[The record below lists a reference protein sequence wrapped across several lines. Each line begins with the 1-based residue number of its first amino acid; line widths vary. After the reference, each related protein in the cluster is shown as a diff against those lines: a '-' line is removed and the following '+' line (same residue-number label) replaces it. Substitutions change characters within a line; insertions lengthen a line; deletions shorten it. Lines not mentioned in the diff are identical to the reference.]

1 MDVKTAFLNGPLK
14 EEVYVAQPDKFINLD
29 HPDKVYR
36 LRKALYGLKQAPRA
50 WYDELSHSD
59 FQRFL
64 LIDIMQDRLKN
75 TLKEVKRFFRY
86 VRWYHY
92 TWDSGIEG
100 LGFESAFSDVDSCG
114 CVDTRKKHLRNT
126 VSTPYQDIHTRIN
139 FIKGTVS
146 SFLLGDW
153 YEMFDPA
160 EKETRHSAKLYVIVQ
175 AIKQDGLKNYSKELF
190 QCIHA
195 GCLDTRKR
203 TSRGIQFLGEKLV
216 SWISKDAQYCTALV
230 SQRLNTC
237 IIASVAQVM
246 WMGHASRLWIQ
257 NYNKIPLYFG
267 TLSSIAISCNPVLH
281 SRKQS
286 HTRQLPEE
294 RFQYLVDELV
304 EMFESSQNWR
314 SYALSWKPC
323 QGDSLNLPD
332 HMYSIYTVK
341 WSYGTGGYIKMEMVC
356 LIPAGVEFQSTFSCS
371 KLQRNAISNQI
382 QEYESSTS
390 FKRCKYEH
398 VGQDTRSQGGKDDQD
413 KQGKD
418 LKISDIKTK
427 SKDND
432 KGS

>member
-1 MDVKTAFLNGPLK
+1 MDTKITVNSKFEENPSRPGNKTTTLKKILLNEELHQFDRLQVGNSLSKHSWQERNQEEGIDFEESFAPVACLEVVRIFIAYAAHKSFPIYQWTWKMAFLNGP
-14 EEVYVAQPDKFINLD
+14 
-29 HPDKVYR
+29 
-36 LRKALYGLKQAPRA
+36 
-50 WYDELSHSD
+50 
-59 FQRFL
+59 
-64 LIDIMQDRLKN
+64 ID
-75 TLKEVKRFFRY
+75 
-86 VRWYHY
+86 
-92 TWDSGIEG
+92 G
-100 LGFESAFSDVDSCG
+100 
-114 CVDTRKKHLRNT
+114 
-126 VSTPYQDIHTRIN
+126 
-139 FIKGTVS
+139 
-146 SFLLGDW
+146 
-153 YEMFDPA
+153 
-160 EKETRHSAKLYVIVQ
+160 ETRHSAKLYVIVQ

-304 EMFESSQNWR
+304 EMFESSQNWSSQAVNKSPTHYPCDSAR
-314 SYALSWKPC
+314 TFRVILFSIHNDEWKSFQCHHQTALRRPYALSWKPC

-332 HMYSIYTVK
+332 HRIHKDGDGDASFQLKSDSLPHAHAQTTKTFYKHQDSRIMKAQELKTKTSAQTLIYK
-341 WSYGTGGYIKMEMVC
+341 I
-356 LIPAGVEFQSTFSCS
+356 F
-371 KLQRNAISNQI
+371 LQRYQVYQGRLLA
-382 QEYESSTS
+382 S
-390 FKRCKYEH
+390 FQDDAKYEH

-413 KQGKD
+413 GRI
-418 LKISDIKTK
+418 KI
-427 SKDND
+427 
-432 KGS
+432 